1 MLKTSE
7 GVVPVVTPK
16 KNAINIKPGSILP
29 YAPPGIALGSRQ
41 IDVAD
46 RKGVRSV
53 GDLLSEEE
61 LEIREKN
68 FVLNLAVSA
77 DLL

>member
-7 GVVPVVTPK
+7 GVVPVATPK
-16 KNAINIKPGSILP
+16 KNAVNIKPGSILP
-29 YAPPGIALGSRQ
+29 HAPLSIALSSRQ
-41 IDVAD
+41 IGVAY